1 MDLNRRLIPAI
12 AWTLGIIYAL
22 YSPESNVPKMPRF
35 RGFDKI
41 IHFCLFFGLAFLWCR
56 VINAYTNENDG
67 KKSKFFTNYLVLWIF
82 LAIFTEFLQQLV
94 PGRSFDYLDIM
105 ANIAGGTI
113 GTIVFVYLNKKGS
126 ILV

>member
-1 MDLNRRLIPAI
+1 
-12 AWTLGIIYAL
+12 
-22 YSPESNVPKMPRF
+22 MPRF
-35 RGFDKI
+35 PGSDKI
-41 IHFCLFFGLAFLWCR
+41 IHFSLFFGLAFLWCR
-56 VINAYTNENDG
+56 VINAYPKENIG
-67 KKSKFFTNYLVLWIF
+67 KKSKIFTNYLVLWIF

-94 PGRSFDYLDIM
+94 PARSFDYLDIM